1 MQTEQRRWAVEE
13 FATCE
18 LADTRHVKRLVT
30 MASVVASA
38 PAGKVTEVFQTSA
51 EREGAFRF
59 LENEAVEV
67 DALQR
72 AVRAAT
78 LRRCVETKA
87 SVVIVAVDA
96 TSISLSDRAALRTGF
111 GKVGAWKDRG
121 RGLHVMNALAMTT
134 DGTPLGLCD
143 QRWWARSERKTGRH
157 DLRPVWDR
165 ETTHWTHSLCVVQDA
180 FAWKARNVR
189 PWFQL
194 DRGGDCWP
202 VLMLAV
208 RGRMLLTVRS
218 VDRRHVEAGPG
229 KYRYLWHAV
238 QSGRVV
244 GYVDVDVPARDDR
257 PARRAR
263 LAVRAQPV
271 TVRLQV
277 KRRKYEE
284 VTLNAVL
291 ATEIVGDGAVV
302 SDPLEWRLLTTASIA
317 TFADTK
323 SVIRNYAL
331 RWRIEDFH
339 RAWKSG
345 VCGVEDSQL
354 RTANTFVKWA
364 TILATVATRALRLTH
379 AARNTPEV
387 PSTTEFSSHEI
398 DAVLILKKKDRFK
411 ADAPPKL
418 GELVGWIA
426 DIGGYTGKSS
436 GGPPGPVVIGRGL
449 ERIRGLAEG
458 LQNLAAM

>member
-13 FATCE
+13 FASSD
-18 LADTRHVKRLVT
+18 LRDRRHVKRLVA
-30 MASVVASA
+30 MATSVAAA
-38 PAGKVTEVFQTSA
+38 PAGRVTEVFQTSA

-59 LENEAVEV
+59 LENDAVDV
-67 DALQR
+67 QALQR
-72 AVRAAT
+72 SVREAT
-78 LRRCVETKA
+78 LRRCVKTEA
-87 SVVIVAVDA
+87 PVVIVAVDA
-96 TSISLSDRAALRTGF
+96 TSISLNDRAALRDGL
-111 GKVGAWKDRG
+111 GKVGAWRSGG
-121 RGLHVMNALAMTT
+121 RGLHVMNSLAMTT

-143 QRWWARSERKTGRH
+143 QRWWARMEQKRRRH
-157 DLRPVWDR
+157 DLRPLWDR
-165 ETTHWTHSLCVVQDA
+165 ETSHWTHALCVVHDA
-180 FAWKARNVR
+180 FSWKARDVR

-238 QSGRVV
+238 QRGPVV

-263 LAVRAQPV
+263 LTVRAQQV
-271 TVRLQV
+271 SVRLQI

-291 ATEIVGDGAVV
+291 ATEVVDDRNAVTA
-302 SDPLEWRLLTTASIA
+302 PLEWRLLTTASIA
-317 TFADTK
+317 TFGEAK
-323 SVIRNYAL
+323 AVISNYAL

-354 RTANTFVKWA
+354 RSASTFVKWA
-364 TILATVATRALRLTH
+364 TILATVAARALRLTH
-379 AARNTPEV
+379 AARTTPDAS
-387 PSTTEFSSHEI
+387 STTEFSSHEI

-411 ADAPPKL
+411 PDEPPKL
-418 GELVGWIA
+418 GELVRWIA
-426 DIGGYTGKSS
+426 DLGGYTGKSS

-449 ERIRGLAEG
+449 ERIRSLAEG
-458 LQNLAAM
+458 LQNLATM